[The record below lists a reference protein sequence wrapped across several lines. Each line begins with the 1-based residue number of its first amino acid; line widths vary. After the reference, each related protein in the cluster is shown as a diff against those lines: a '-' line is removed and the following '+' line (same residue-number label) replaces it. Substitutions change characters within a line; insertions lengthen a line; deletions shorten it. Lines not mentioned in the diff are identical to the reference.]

1 MTQFVMEWGRSVE
14 SFFISPRHG
23 VQVSVVV
30 VILTMT
36 TKKKKLKTN
45 VLFTDLNEVYGT
57 VVVVYN
63 LSAKILTQL
72 TM

>member
-1 MTQFVMEWGRSVE
+1 MWE

-30 VILTMT
+30 VISTMT

>member
-1 MTQFVMEWGRSVE
+1 MWE
-14 SFFISPRHG
+14 SFFISPRHR

-30 VILTMT
+30 IILTMT
-36 TKKKKLKTN
+36 TKNKKLKTN

-72 TM
+72 PM

>member
-1 MTQFVMEWGRSVE
+1 M
-14 SFFISPRHG
+14 
-23 VQVSVVV
+23 
-30 VILTMT
+30 TMT